1 MIMKKVY
8 ILLALL
14 SCVTCTY
21 SQINLTSGVTGTIT
35 GVAQSFN
42 ETRGVD
48 VNVISPVDLP
58 LTSMTLHRF
67 FSGTGDSA
75 YVGARIYNPSNGMLL
90 ASNMVSVYNVVNGA
104 VSVPI
109 SYTLV
114 SGMSYRISFFCGGP
128 NPPTHNSAAEFQPGS
143 LPYNEGSNLLQIVH
157 AYAYPADT
165 FPSTTNIFVPI
176 ITLNLETS
184 GINTTI
190 IKDEIKVFPNPASQ
204 HVMIEL
210 GETVTQ
216 NTSVILFDAK
226 GSAIPAVFGIEND
239 RLVIERKELKC
250 GMYFFQVFSDQR
262 NLKSGKLILE

>member
-1 MIMKKVY
+1 MKKVCT
-8 ILLALL
+8 LLAFLL
-14 SCVTCTY
+14 WFSNAH
-21 SQINLTSGVTGTIT
+21 SQINLASGVTGTIT

-90 ASNMVSVYNVVNGA
+90 ASNMVSVYNIVNGA

-143 LPYNEGSNLLQIVH
+143 FPYNEGSNLLEITH

-165 FPSTTNIFVPI
+165 FPVNTNIFVPI

-184 GINTTI
+184 GII
-190 IKDEIKVFPNPASQ
+190 GFHSIDEVKIFPNPSSQ
-204 HVMIEL
+204 NFSVEL
-210 GETVTQ
+210 GEINYQKTDLRLIDMNGKIVPVNFNMEKSKVLIRTDGLPKGVYFYQ
-216 NTSVILFDAK
+216 IL
-226 GSAIPAVFGIEND
+226 
-239 RLVIERKELKC
+239 
-250 GMYFFQVFSDQR
+250 SDQKD
-262 NLKSGKLILE
+262 LVSGKLVLE

>member
-1 MIMKKVY
+1 MKK
-8 ILLALL
+8 IFTLLAFLFWF
-14 SCVTCTY
+14 SNVH
-21 SQINLTSGVTGTIT
+21 SQINLASGVSGTIT

-58 LTSMTLHRF
+58 ITSMTLHRF

-90 ASNMVSVYNVVNGA
+90 ASNMVSVFNIVNGS

-128 NPPTHNSAAEFQPGS
+128 NPPTQNSAAEFQPGS

-165 FPSTTNIFVPI
+165 FPSTTNIFIPI

-184 GINTTI
+184 GIEGLGFN
-190 IKDEIKVFPNPASQ
+190 DEVKVFPNPSSQ
-204 HVMIEL
+204 NFIVEL
-210 GETVTQ
+210 GAIDSQKADIRLMDMNGKIIPVKFNIEKSTVLICTEGL
-216 NTSVILFDAK
+216 SEGV
-226 GSAIPAVFGIEND
+226 
-239 RLVIERKELKC
+239 
-250 GMYFFQVFSDQR
+250 YFYQIFSDQK
-262 NLKSGKLILE
+262 NIKSGKLVLE

>member
-1 MIMKKVY
+1 MQNKF
-8 ILLALL
+8 LLIAMLL
-14 SCVTCTY
+14 WVSVAH
-21 SQINLTSGVTGTIT
+21 SQINLASGVSGTIT

-48 VNVISPVDLP
+48 VNVISPTDLP

-75 YVGARIYNPSNGMLL
+75 YVGARIYNPTNGMLL
-90 ASNMVSVYNVVNGA
+90 ASNMVSVYNIVNGA

-143 LPYNEGSNLLQIVH
+143 LPYNEGSNLLEITH

-165 FPSTTNIFVPI
+165 FPVTTNIFVPI

-184 GINTTI
+184 DLNTVDPVNAI
-190 IKDEIKVFPNPASQ
+190 SVYPNPASQ
-204 HVMIEL
+204 KVIIGIGNEKIQQV
-210 GETVTQ
+210 TV
-216 NTSVILFDAK
+216 SLFDLQGK
-226 GSAIPAVFGIEND
+226 ELPVEPSLLQNAIE
-239 RLVIERKELKC
+239 IERNGLAS
-250 GMYFFQVFSDQR
+250 GVYFFQ
-262 NLKSGKLILE
+262 LKSEQRILKTGKLILN

>member
-1 MIMKKVY
+1 MKK
-8 ILLALL
+8 IFTLLAFLFWF
-14 SCVTCTY
+14 SNVH
-21 SQINLTSGVTGTIT
+21 SQINLASGVSGTIT

-58 LTSMTLHRF
+58 ITSMTLHRF

-90 ASNMVSVYNVVNGA
+90 ASNMVSVYNIVNGA

-184 GINTTI
+184 VIN
-190 IKDEIKVFPNPASQ
+190 ERGGSGEAKVYPNPASERIIIDPGKIIDQ
-204 HVMIEL
+204 DA
-210 GETVTQ
+210 TVR
-216 NTSVILFDAK
+216 LFDMEGNVVRVQYVLEMNK
-226 GSAIPAVFGIEND
+226 F
-239 RLVIERKELKC
+239 VIDRKELKS
-250 GMYFFQVFSDQR
+250 GMYTFSIYSNQKIF
-262 NLKSGKLILE
+262 KSGKLLLE

>member
-1 MIMKKVY
+1 MKKIY

-21 SQINLTSGVTGTIT
+21 SQINIASGVTGTIT

-67 FSGTGDSA
+67 FSGSGDSA

-114 SGMSYRISFFCGGP
+114 SGMTYRISFFCGGP
-128 NPPTHNSAAEFQPGS
+128 NPPTHNSAAEFQPGT
-143 LPYNEGSNLLQIVH
+143 LPYNEGSNLLQIIH

-184 GINTTI
+184 GIDGLSFN
-190 IKDEIKVFPNPASQ
+190 DESKVFPNPSSQ
-204 HVMIEL
+204 NFIIETGAMNCRNVDFRL
-210 GETVTQ
+210 LDLNGKIVQ
-216 NTSVILFDAK
+216 VNFKMGNTRVLINTDGLAK
-226 GSAIPAVFGIEND
+226 GV
-239 RLVIERKELKC
+239 
-250 GMYFFQVFSDQR
+250 YFYYILSDQ
-262 NLKSGKLILE
+262 KKAMSGKLVLE

>member
-1 MIMKKVY
+1 MKKVY

-21 SQINLTSGVTGTIT
+21 SQINLASGVTGTIT

-48 VNVISPVDLP
+48 VNVISPVDLQ

-90 ASNMVSVYNVVNGA
+90 ASNMVSVYNIVNGA

-184 GINTTI
+184 GINEMGGN
-190 IKDEIKVFPNPASQ
+190 DEVKVYPNPASQ
-204 HVMIEL
+204 KIIIDAGKTIL
-210 GETVTQ
+210 QDATV
-216 NTSVILFDAK
+216 SLFDMEGTIVRVQYVCEMNK
-226 GSAIPAVFGIEND
+226 F
-239 RLVIERKELKC
+239 VIERNELKS
-250 GMYFFQVFSDQR
+250 GMYTYSIFSNQKI
-262 NLKSGKLILE
+262 LKSGKLLLE

>member
-1 MIMKKVY
+1 MKIIC
-8 ILLALL
+8 ILLVLL
-14 SCVTCTY
+14 SCVTYTY
-21 SQINLTSGVTGTIT
+21 SQINLASGVSGTIT

-114 SGMSYRISFFCGGP
+114 SGRSYRISFFCGGP

-143 LPYNEGSNLLQIVH
+143 LPYNESSNLLEITH

-165 FPSTTNIFVPI
+165 FPVYTNTYVPI

-184 GINTTI
+184 DLNTVDPVNAI
-190 IKDEIKVFPNPASQ
+190 SVYPNPASQ
-204 HVMIEL
+204 KVFIGIGNENIRQVIVSFFDLQGKEVPVETRLLQNAIE
-210 GETVTQ
+210 
-216 NTSVILFDAK
+216 
-226 GSAIPAVFGIEND
+226 
-239 RLVIERKELKC
+239 IERNGLAS
-250 GMYFFQVFSDQR
+250 GVYFFQLKLEQR
-262 NLKSGKLILE
+262 ILKTGKLILN